1 MLCPFVQP
9 NIGILWYG
17 ISNIVMHFICPTN
30 KVKEVE
36 YSIGISIK
44 VRFKLQTVCYLW
56 FNLTDIISFSKAPK
70 DLNGFGYCKKKKIK
84 KKSEYSHNSCKFDWC
99 VEKCRVN
106 HCWHYGDGILQMIIW
121 FFFYEKKSLT
131 LIRSPSF
138 DVLRP
143 LFEKD

>member
-1 MLCPFVQP
+1 
-9 NIGILWYG
+9 
-17 ISNIVMHFICPTN
+17 MHFICPTN

-84 KKSEYSHNSCKFDWC
+84 KKI
-99 VEKCRVN
+99 
-106 HCWHYGDGILQMIIW
+106 GIQ
-121 FFFYEKKSLT
+121 S
-131 LIRSPSF
+131 
-138 DVLRP
+138 
-143 LFEKD
+143 